1 MKQRRKWRR
10 VRKAPQAPQVTEMDE
25 VPRPDWDS
33 FETILSNFMEN
44 PEEAGFIFSI
54 MIQVDPDS
62 VVLKIANSLG
72 TVHNTDQSRE
82 FNVALLT
89 RLLTNQDLGTNW
101 NNLSVSSQSTLK
113 CVLLDRIMLE
123 ESKAIITRLCD
134 IVSDLAVSL
143 LPDNNWPELL
153 PFLHKCLTDSTS
165 NSCSRLSAFL
175 LYAQLA
181 DKTGETVVGCVKDLH
196 SLFLNTLN
204 NDDTLNDLDVRITAT
219 MAVIRFIQCVSSLN
233 EKAQFQDLLPG
244 MMRTLTDVLSNN
256 DLEDAAVNV
265 LNLFIELAR
274 NEPKFLRRQLVVIV
288 GTMFEIAENKSL
300 EEEIRHLA
308 VEFML
313 TLVEAKEK
321 VPGMM
326 KKVPLFTNTCFAILL
341 NLTLDIKDEPR
352 FHTAEPVWNNDEP
365 SWHCT
370 EKQHEVSGA
379 TKSCSFGLNCLKR
392 LSIALGGKTVTP
404 IAMEQL
410 PSYLVAPEW
419 EKRHAALLAIAQISE
434 GSSKV
439 MIRYLEQF
447 VNMVLHSFH
456 DPHPRV
462 RWAAVHA
469 IHQLLIHFCPHLQA
483 QYHNQI
489 LPALAAAMDDCQNP
503 RVQAFA
509 AASVVI
515 FCQFES
521 PETIEPY
528 VDGLLKKLVVL
539 LQNDNQMVHEEAL
552 IALGAIAD
560 LSKEH
565 FHKYYDFVMP
575 YLKALLVNANDK
587 SDEALGHNAL
597 QCISSVGMAVGKE
610 KFKDDIKQVMDLL
623 KLFQES
629 QVKDFDTIPHILVAW
644 IKICKVIGKDFLPY
658 MSIIMPPTVEFSQL
672 EPDKTVPSDEL
683 DDSIHKVKL
692 RDEIICIRGEI
703 LLWAKSVAVSVLGSF
718 AEMLEEDFYPWIS
731 QAASILVPLLKFY
744 IHRGT
749 REIACKAMSPL
760 LLSAKLA
767 TVKGTAQGGND
778 YFNQLSGHIILAM
791 GDALSSEP
799 DTKVCVTKLQ
809 ELNRCF
815 MICGQIVNEAQIRSI
830 IDEIKHVIA
839 ESSRRKGEL
848 SERVKSEDFDAEEAE
863 LLRDER
869 EQEVEIF
876 KNIGYLVTILI
887 KTFKAAFLPFL
898 DELSSYIMPMMGK
911 DKTTEERNTCI
922 YVFGSSRGVL
932 RYFDTYL
939 PFLLDWSN
947 DENPRVRKNA
957 LYGLRICAEKGGS
970 IFKPFVGEALSRIN
984 VVITH
989 FNAREPENV
998 EAYDNAV
1005 SALGKIC
1012 QFHRATI
1019 DSAQIIPTWLNCL
1032 PIKDDV
1038 YEAKAVLNQLC
1049 SMVERSDT
1057 ELLGPNYL
1065 HLPKVISVF
1074 AEVLCAGDDVVTEET
1089 ANRMIHLLR
1098 HFKETLPPV
1107 TLASARALLLPQQE
1121 MELESILSPDQK
1133 DTNISARAM
1142 KLLCRLVTCGNQ
1154 TLCWSND

>member
-25 VPRPDWDS
+25 VPRPEWDS

-72 TVHNTDQSRE
+72 SVHDTDYSRE
-82 FNVALLT
+82 CKVALLA

-123 ESKAIITRLCD
+123 ESKAITTRICD
-134 IVSDLAVSL
+134 IVSDLAPSL

-153 PFLHKCLTDSTS
+153 PFLNKCFMNSTS
-165 NSCSRLSAFL
+165 NNCSRLCTFI

-244 MMRTLTDVLSNN
+244 MMRTLTDALSNN

-265 LNLFIELAR
+265 LNLFIELAK

-352 FHTAEPVWNNDEP
+352 FHTAEPVWHSDEP
-365 SWHCT
+365 SWHCM

-379 TKSCSFGLNCLKR
+379 TKSCSFGLNCFKR

-503 RVQAFA
+503 RVQA
-509 AASVVI
+509 
-515 FCQFES
+515 
-521 PETIEPY
+521 
-528 VDGLLKKLVVL
+528 
-539 LQNDNQMVHEEAL
+539 
-552 IALGAIAD
+552 
-560 LSKEH
+560 
-565 FHKYYDFVMP
+565 
-575 YLKALLVNANDK
+575 
-587 SDEALGHNAL
+587 
-597 QCISSVGMAVGKE
+597 
-610 KFKDDIKQVMDLL
+610 
-623 KLFQES
+623 
-629 QVKDFDTIPHILVAW
+629 W
-644 IKICKVIGKDFLPY
+644 IKICKVIGKDLLPY

-703 LLWAKSVAVSVLGSF
+703 LMWGKSVAVSVLGSF
-718 AEMLEEDFYPWIS
+718 AQMLEEDFYPWIS

-744 IHRGT
+744 IHRDT
-749 REIACKAMSPL
+749 REIACKAMLPL

-809 ELNRCF
+809 ELNRCLV
-815 MICGQIVNEAQIRSI
+815 ICGQIVNEAQIRSI

-922 YVFGSSRGVL
+922 YVFDHLVGFCGEAAL
-932 RYFDTYL
+932 KYFDTYL

-1038 YEAKAVLNQLC
+1038 YEAEAVLNQLC

-1098 HFKETLPPV
+1098 HFKETLPPA

-1133 DTNISARAM
+1133 DTNISVRAM
-1142 KLLCRLVTCGNQ
+1142 KLLCCLVTCGNQ